1 MYRLYELYN
10 YNWFEKV
17 NKETLQEISKV
28 LHDRINKSECTHFRI
43 DNDEVPLMIV
53 KNNDYQYEFYKKN
66 IKKIDKRIM
75 GRYNHDK
82 NN

>member
-1 MYRLYELYN
+1 
-10 YNWFEKV
+10 
-17 NKETLQEISKV
+17 
-28 LHDRINKSECTHFRI
+28 
-43 DNDEVPLMIV
+43 MIV